1 MIELA
6 KKNNPTAH
14 FDVMDSRHIGELT
27 DSYDAIICGF
37 CLPYLSDQ
45 E

>member
-6 KKNNPTAH
+6 KKNNPTAY